1 MQRNI
6 LKHLQKLFTTNY
18 DKTIWLLIPPRRIST
33 KPGEASLKSAGPP
46 SILPDQQKKRV
57 AYENSR
63 PASSTGVLPT
73 NVHLQERPTVH
84 RTASMANLEKKKTRW
99 HQERPADPN
108 QPTNQNDFGLKGF
121 GKNRDKTLQ
130 TSKEKYRRWK
140 ERHYFWDEVEIM
152 RLVPRKLLNS
162 LLLTQEV
169 SFLFE
174 KKVHQAIL
182 IHGSKPN
189 WIHQSNF
196 REEAFPTKPPLT
208 MGPNLS
214 SLYFNNF
221 LTKKGIYLIRPW
233 VSIKTTQEHWNTH
246 PQYLAVSQFLG
257 PKERELDWPPFSR
270 PIYLSCEI
278 SKKCKPRR
286 AVGRKF
292 VVENIYAVKT
302 PSGLPW
308 FLVCWNFSSGETLLC
323 RGCAVKVS
331 FFWGGL
337 GS

>member
-121 GKNRDKTLQ
+121 GLCLN
-130 TSKEKYRRWK
+130 
-140 ERHYFWDEVEIM
+140 FWD
-152 RLVPRKLLNS
+152 P
-162 LLLTQEV
+162 
-169 SFLFE
+169 
-174 KKVHQAIL
+174 KK
-182 IHGSKPN
+182 GN
-189 WIHQSNF
+189 WIGPLF
-196 REEAFPTKPPLT
+196 RDRYIYLAKSQKSASQD
-208 MGPNLS
+208 GQWGGNLS
-214 SLYFNNF
+214 LKISMLWRR
-221 LTKKGIYLIRPW
+221 L
-233 VSIKTTQEHWNTH
+233 QD
-246 PQYLAVSQFLG
+246 FLG
-257 PKERELDWPPFSR
+257 SWSAETSR
-270 PIYLSCEI
+270 QG
-278 SKKCKPRR
+278 KPCCVE
-286 AVGRKF
+286 AV
-292 VVENIYAVKT
+292 
-302 PSGLPW
+302 PW
-308 FLVCWNFSSGETLLC
+308 RCL
-323 RGCAVKVS
+323 
-331 FFWGGL
+331 FFGGGL